1 MSKKEKLE
9 RVLLPHLEQFLT
21 SGEMDGLLGFIKA
34 NSNLPGP
41 RANLELAGV
50 FAEVIAG
57 RVEEEW
63 GLLWGLCMSLV
74 QLSPEEAPVNSPK
87 EFIPFCGA
95 IAIGKLGSLSRN
107 YYVEAICEL
116 RRLSRDPRWRM
127 REAVRIGLQFLIHKH
142 PGETL
147 QMLQGWIP
155 AGELLEMR
163 AVAAAVSDPELLQD
177 GQIAHS
183 ALQIHMELFEHV
195 RLIKNR
201 KTEAFRVLRKALGY
215 TLSLVVV
222 ELPERGFELMD
233 AMICAQDPDLLW
245 IVKSNLKKNRL
256 LKKFP
261 GQVEARSRRL

>member
-1 MSKKEKLE
+1 VSKKEKLGRE
-9 RVLLPHLEQFLT
+9 LLPHLENFLT
-21 SGEMDGLLGFIKA
+21 SGEIDGLLGFIKA

-50 FAEVIAG
+50 FTEVIAG
-57 RVEEEW
+57 RVEGEW
-63 GLLWGLCMSLV
+63 DRLWGLCSSMV
-74 QLSPEEAPVNSPK
+74 QLSPAEAPVNAPQ

-95 IAIGKLGSLSRN
+95 VAIGKLGSLSRSFF
-107 YYVEAICEL
+107 VKAISEL

-127 REAVRIGLQFLIHKH
+127 REAVCMGLQFLIHKH

-147 QMLQGWIP
+147 QRLQSWIP

-183 ALQIHMELFEHV
+183 ALQIHRELFEHV
-195 RLIKNR
+195 RSIENR
-201 KTEAFRVLRKALGY
+201 KTEAFRVLHKALGY
-215 TLSLVVV
+215 TLNLVVV
-222 ELPERGFELMD
+222 ALPERGFELMD
-233 AMICAQDPDLLW
+233 AMIYSQDPALLW
-245 IVKSNLKKNRL
+245 IVKSNLKRKRL

-261 GQVEARSRRL
+261 EQVEARSRRV